1 MSAMI
6 DDAKNRDERLDIH
19 VDADS
24 KSLYVRAAEVSGKDL
39 NAFIVEAIYKHAVQT
54 IAEHERIVL
63 NDQAR
68 AVLLNALATPPCA
81 K

>member
-1 MSAMI
+1 M
-6 DDAKNRDERLDIH
+6 
-19 VDADS
+19 
-24 KSLYVRAAEVSGKDL
+24 RAAELSGKDL

-68 AVLLNALATPPCA
+68 AVLLNALATPPA
-81 K
+81 PNDALRRAAEKYS